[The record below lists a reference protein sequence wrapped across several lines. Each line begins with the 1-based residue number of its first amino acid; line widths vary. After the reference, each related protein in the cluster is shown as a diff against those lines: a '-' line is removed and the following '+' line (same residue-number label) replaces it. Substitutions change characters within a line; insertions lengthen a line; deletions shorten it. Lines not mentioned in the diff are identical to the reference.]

1 MRRDAQVAI
10 RREDGEGLDV
20 ERWTGIRGTDASLD
34 GADEGSGGRIG
45 GCLMLLPEG
54 DESDG
59 RWRGGGGVGEGF
71 GKKRFGVGD
80 WEEDGEESPVGGE
93 GFGG

>member
-1 MRRDAQVAI
+1 
-10 RREDGEGLDV
+10 
-20 ERWTGIRGTDASLD
+20 
-34 GADEGSGGRIG
+34 
-45 GCLMLLPEG
+45 MLLPEG

-59 RWRGGGGVGEGF
+59 RWRGGGGIGEGF
-71 GKKRFGVGD
+71 GKKGFGVGD